1 MARKKKDTKLRILEL
16 SAALFA
22 DKGKDAVGIREIAEK
37 SGVSLNTV
45 MYHFSSKENLHHET
59 IKYLLANGINFG
71 EIFRKK
77 SENTS
82 CDCPAEMFRGIISE
96 IFAEGLKP
104 KYATYINMISKVIFS
119 RDKTQ
124 LTYLLE
130 SFQETELHFTGFF
143 EKTGIEADEKEMSF
157 LMGLFWT
164 QLLYSAGA
172 RKLAELESVH
182 DDSADYAAKATADI
196 FLQRLGVRQASGVR

>member
-59 IKYLLANGINFG
+59 IKYLLSNGIDFSG
-71 EIFRKK
+71 IFRKH
-77 SENTS
+77 SDDEGET
-82 CDCPAEMFRGIISE
+82 AEAFREIISE

-104 KYATYINMISKVIFS
+104 KYGTYINMISKVTFS
-119 RDKTQ
+119 RDKAQ
-124 LTYLLE
+124 LSYLLE
-130 SFQETELHFTGFF
+130 CFREAELSFSEFF
-143 EKTGIEADEKEMSF
+143 EKAGVFPDKNEISF
-157 LMGLFWT
+157 LMSIFWT
-164 QLLYSAGA
+164 QLIYCAGA
-172 RKLAELESVH
+172 RKLTEMENGGDVSH
-182 DDSADYAAKATADI
+182 EYAAKATAEI
-196 FLQRLGVRQASGVR
+196 FLSRLGINQTSGVR